1 MILSFRSR
9 DFLSGDRW
17 RNKLTND
24 FFVIKSSCSS
34 SNYEISICKHQR
46 FVRLSNGNQQFFCTK
61 TELSTRCKTQ
71 VICSQ
76 LNCLDKN
83 FNLIKTLFIVIV
95 ESQITMNFVVGM
107 MVLWPSTMKMQ
118 IWILPSRYLIRPLRK
133 DCEKSPETDHFKVTC
148 VPSIS
153 IFKPLYRYLKK
164 D

>member
-83 FNLIKTLFIVIV
+83 FNLIKTLCIVIV
-95 ESQITMNFVVGM
+95 ESQITKPLVVGL
-107 MVLWPSTMKMQ
+107 VLWPSTMKMQ

-133 DCEKSPETDHFKVTC
+133 DCEKSPETDHFKVT
-148 VPSIS
+148 
-153 IFKPLYRYLKK
+153 YLKK

>member
-83 FNLIKTLFIVIV
+83 FNLIKTLCIVIV
-95 ESQITMNFVVGM
+95 ESQITKPLVVGL
-107 MVLWPSTMKMQ
+107 VLWPSTMKMQ

-133 DCEKSPETDHFKVTC
+133 DCEKSPETDHFKV
-148 VPSIS
+148 SY
-153 IFKPLYRYLKK
+153 FKK